1 MQDTK
6 VRAEIT
12 FGWTI
17 DFSGCLAGCQYE
29 SRSAETQNGIA
40 GIASIAKGVNPKVG
54 RPLRSW
60 IIRGSAGV
68 RSWTGCGA
76 HLL

>member
-1 MQDTK
+1 MQDTE

-54 RPLRSW
+54 RPLRS
-60 IIRGSAGV
+60 
-68 RSWTGCGA
+68 
-76 HLL
+76 